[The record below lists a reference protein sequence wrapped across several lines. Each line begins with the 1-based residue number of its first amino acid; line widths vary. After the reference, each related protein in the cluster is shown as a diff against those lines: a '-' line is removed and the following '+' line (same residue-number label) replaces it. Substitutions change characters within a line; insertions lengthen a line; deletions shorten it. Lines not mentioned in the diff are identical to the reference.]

1 MRRNQE
7 RGDPRL
13 LARRHAPVGLQ
24 RSEERAGVIDEHDRV
39 GGMLER
45 GNVSAAD
52 AGSRLRERLGL
63 VPRSLRRA
71 LAEAPS
77 HVQDRWHARLYFCL
91 PFLRVSMALLWIGS
105 GVVGW
110 LTSPSDVVAAAPGSS
125 LAAGSLLALARVTAI
140 ADLLLGALCLLRWR
154 PRLVLGLML
163 AMLLG
168 YTFAIG
174 IAWPVHW
181 LDPFG
186 GLLKNLPLVAVM
198 AILLVTEERR

>member
-1 MRRNQE
+1 M
-7 RGDPRL
+7 
-13 LARRHAPVGLQ
+13 AR
-24 RSEERAGVIDEHDRV
+24 
-39 GGMLER
+39 MLER
-45 GNVSAAD
+45 GNVGAAD
-52 AGSRLRERLGL
+52 AGDRLRERLGL
-63 VPRSLRRA
+63 IPRSLRHA

-91 PFLRVSMALLWIGS
+91 PLLRVSMALLWIGS

-110 LTSPSDVVAAAPGSS
+110 LTSTADVAAAAPGSS
-125 LAAGSLLALARVTAI
+125 LPAGSLLGLARITAS

-154 PRLVLGLML
+154 PHLVLALML

-186 GLLKNLPLVAVM
+186 GLLKNLPLIVAL
-198 AILLVTEERR
+198 AILLATEERR